1 MKVGWVMDALPNHT
15 VFAVGDKIVPRL
27 MDNEI
32 LLVVS
37 VMDQRVVRCVVL
49 RSPIEG
55 EQGSNRF
62 VMMEDWS
69 LMNGLPNFIHTQ
81 QQIKQGDIVV
91 NWTVDTDTAM
101 IVSHVD
107 GESAQ
112 CVNVVM
118 GEYTIHPLDEL
129 QILEY
134 HLVSN

>member
-1 MKVGWVMDALPNHT
+1 MDALANRT

-55 EQGSNRF
+55 EQGSSRF
-62 VMMEDWS
+62 VMMEDWD

-101 IVSHVD
+101 IVTHVG

-112 CVNVVM
+112 CVNVVT

-134 HLVSN
+134 HLLSN

>member
-1 MKVGWVMDALPNHT
+1 MDALADRT

-55 EQGSNRF
+55 EQGGERLVDMTLWN
-62 VMMEDWS
+62 
-69 LMNGLPNFIHTQ
+69 LMSGMPNLNSPQ